1 MKTYLDCIPCFFKQA
16 LEAARMA
23 GADDFTQ
30 KKIIDAIARAVVD
43 FPLSSSPPEMG
54 RIVYGVVKRETKN
67 YDPYKE
73 IKEKSNNLAL
83 SFLPELKQK
92 IEKSGDRLLTA
103 LKLSILGNIIDYGV
117 KSNINVEK
125 EMEKIIKLDFNLD
138 NREEKE
144 VFDYQI
150 FKDALRQ
157 TESILYLADN
167 AGEVVFDRL
176 LIEEFSRLNK
186 EIIYVV
192 RDKPVINDALI
203 EDAKACGIDKYAHI
217 ISSGVDTPGTILNL
231 CSGKFLK
238 IFQEAKLI
246 ISKGQGNFEAL
257 SGEEAPIFFLF
268 KVKCPIVAQHIG
280 CKLGEMI
287 LKAQQIPAEQISVG
301 SL

>member
-23 GADDFTQ
+23 GADDLTQ
-30 KKIIDAIARAVVD
+30 KKIIDEIARAVVN

-54 RIVYGVVKRETKN
+54 RIVYDVVKRETKN

-73 IKEKSNNLAL
+73 IKEKSNGLAL

-117 KSNINVEK
+117 KNDVNVEK

-203 EDAKACGIDKYAHI
+203 EDAKTCGIDKYAHI
-217 ISSGVDTPGTILNL
+217 ISSGADTPGTILNL
-231 CSGKFLK
+231 CSGEFLK
-238 IFQEAKLI
+238 IFRESKLI
-246 ISKGQGNFEAL
+246 ISKGQGNFESL
-257 SGEEAPIFFLF
+257 SKEEAPIFFLF

-280 CKLGEMI
+280 CNVGEMI
-287 LKAQQIPAEQISVG
+287 LKAQQIPVEQIGVG

>member
-23 GADDFTQ
+23 GADDLTQ
-30 KKIIDAIARAVVD
+30 KKIIDEIARAVVN

-54 RIVYGVVKRETKN
+54 RIVYDVVKRETKN

-73 IKEKSNNLAL
+73 IKEKSNGLAL

-117 KSNINVEK
+117 KNDVNVEK

-176 LIEEFSRLNK
+176 LIEEFSRLKK

-203 EDAKACGIDKYAHI
+203 EDAKTCGIDKYAHI
-217 ISSGVDTPGTILNL
+217 ISSGADTPGTILNL
-231 CSGKFLK
+231 CSGEFLK
-238 IFQEAKLI
+238 IFRESKLI
-246 ISKGQGNFEAL
+246 ISKGQGNFESL
-257 SGEEAPIFFLF
+257 SKEEAPIFFLF

-280 CKLGEMI
+280 CNVGEMI
-287 LKAQQIPAEQISVG
+287 LKAQQIPVEQIGVG